1 MFNSRTITDAFLE
14 EITVEMDN
22 DIENAEAEEVMEE
35 GPCPEVGRPVPYHKA
50 EEESEKKRTEDAV
63 TWTTTQRMKMVEHF
77 ERVSMAENLMG
88 EKQVGGAEGVEE
100 QTREVVSPE
109 CHLEEE
115 ADSYLEEEI

>member
-1 MFNSRTITDAFLE
+1 MFNSRTRSDAFLV
-14 EITVEMDN
+14 EITVEMDK
-22 DIENAEAEEVMEE
+22 DVENAEAEVVMEE
-35 GPCPEVGRPVPYHKA
+35 GPCREAGRPVSHHKA
-50 EEESEKKRTEDAV
+50 EESEKKRTEAVV

-88 EKQVGGAEGVEE
+88 EKRVVGVEGGEE
-100 QTREVVSPE
+100 QTREAVSPE